1 MKIIV
6 HMGQNKTGTTSLQ
19 HSLHFSTELLESRS
33 VYYPRFRTWSPNH
46 HLLIAHFGSP
56 EKLSH
61 RTVEQ
66 MGGLGE
72 TRKAAWDA
80 WEETVETV
88 HRKRPELLILSSEFI
103 LPPLDATEKS
113 RFARELFKLSSD
125 ILPVAYIRH
134 PVHHFRARL
143 QQSLKNR
150 TGVPKLA
157 ASGLQRSI
165 LDVERAFGKRPE
177 LIAFDRSV
185 LHGGDIVQDF
195 ATRFLSRW
203 IKPSDLPRVHA
214 NQGLSAEA
222 LVLMI
227 ELRAGGGGTDEA
239 ADNVSRLVRLLTSL
253 DQSDPPAESLT
264 LLPEVAEAIL
274 RASSSYRWLADTGQL
289 QIPGLDT
296 DRIDGTSLPDW
307 IKTASPG
314 SLFRHDHARL
324 ERLRK
329 AVEASRARQIVKK
342 DTQPYMPPRTDQ
354 APRPRRSSKHSFSDF
369 LLRFVR
375 RKLASLQDRKTG
387 AAPTRG
393 KAHGRSSQGDR
404 NEDHETSGNL
414 DTCAH
419 DRP

>member
-6 HMGQNKTGTTSLQ
+6 HLGQNKTGTTSLQ
-19 HSLHFSTELLESRS
+19 HSLHGSSELLQSRS
-33 VYYPRFRTWSPNH
+33 VYYPRFKTSSPNH
-46 HLLIAHFGSP
+46 HLLIARFGSP
-56 EKLSH
+56 EKLPR

-66 MGGLGE
+66 MGGFGE
-72 TRKAAWDA
+72 TIEAAWDA
-80 WEETVETV
+80 WEETVATV

-103 LPPLDATEKS
+103 LPLLEATEKS

-125 ILPVAYIRH
+125 IMPVAYIRH

-143 QQSLKNR
+143 QQILKNR
-150 TGVPKLA
+150 TGVPMFEAL
-157 ASGLQRSI
+157 GLQQSI
-165 LDVERAFGKRPE
+165 LDVEAAFGRRPE
-177 LIAFDRSV
+177 LIAFDRSA

-203 IKPSDLPRVHA
+203 IKPSDLPRVDA

-227 ELRAGGGGTDEA
+227 ELRAEGGGTYEA
-239 ADNVSRLVRLLTSL
+239 ADKVSRLVRLLTSL

-274 RASSSYRWLADTGQL
+274 RASSSHRWLADTRQL

-307 IKTASPG
+307 IRTAPPG
-314 SLFRHDHARL
+314 SLFGHDRARL
-324 ERLRK
+324 GRLRK

-342 DTQPYMPPRTDQ
+342 DTLPYMPPKTDQ
-354 APRPRRSSKHSFSDF
+354 APRPRRSPKHSFSDF
-369 LLRFVR
+369 LLRFVL

-404 NEDHETSGNL
+404 NEDHETAGNL
-414 DTCAH
+414 DTGAR